1 MPRQDPDEM
10 LVVVFKT
17 IAMENEQKTLQEGRP
32 IFDDVP
38 ICEVRSPGSK
48 EVKHFPATA
57 MSTGWLQDENGKQYQ
72 ISYAE
77 RFRHQF
83 QQFKRDETQTKSGT
97 PLDHVP
103 FLTEAKRAELR
114 ALNVYTLETLAG
126 IEGNELKNLGIHG
139 RELKNQAEAYMEEA
153 LRRAPD
159 MQLQAQVDALAARN
173 AILEED
179 ILILKAKKQAESENF
194 EDMTAEQL
202 AEYITACTGHA
213 PQGNLSR
220 KTLLRL
226 ATDVKAGD
234 LA

>member
-17 IAMENEQKTLQEGRP
+17 IAQENEAKTLQEGRP
-32 IFDDVP
+32 IYDDVE
-38 ICEVRSPGSK
+38 ICEIRAPGSK
-48 EVKHFPATA
+48 DVKHFPSTC
-57 MSTGWLQDENGKQYQ
+57 MSTGWLQDDMGKQYQ

-77 RFRHQF
+77 RFRHQY
-83 QQFKRDETQTKSGT
+83 QQFKRDAIQTKSGT

-126 IEGNELKNLGIHG
+126 IEGNELKNLGING
-139 RELKNQAEAYMEEA
+139 RELKNQAVAYMEEA
-153 LRRAPD
+153 LVNAPTL
-159 MQLQAQVDALAARN
+159 QLQAQLDALAARN

-179 ILILKAKKQAESENF
+179 LLILKAKKQQESESF

-202 AEYITACTGHA
+202 AEYITANTGHA

-226 ATDVKAGD
+226 ATDIKAGD
-234 LA
+234 LT

>member
-17 IAMENEQKTLQEGRP
+17 VAMENSSKTLQEGRP
-32 IFDDVP
+32 IFDDVE

-57 MSTGWLQDENGKQYQ
+57 MSTGWHTDEYGKQYQ
-72 ISYAE
+72 LSYAE

-83 QQFKRDETQTKSGT
+83 MQFKRDAVQTKSGT
-97 PLDHVP
+97 PLDHLP
-103 FLTEAKRAELR
+103 FLTEGKRAELR

-126 IEGNELKNLGIHG
+126 IEGNELKNLGING
-139 RELKNQAEAYMEEA
+139 RELKNQAQAYMEDA
-153 LRRAPD
+153 LVNAPTL
-159 MQLQAQVDALAARN
+159 QLQAQLEALEARN
-173 AILEED
+173 RVLEED
-179 ILILKAKKQAESENF
+179 MSLLKAKKQADSDNF
-194 EDMTAEQL
+194 EDMTSEQL
-202 AEYITACTGHA
+202 ADYITANTGHA

-226 ATDVKAGD
+226 ATDVKSGE
-234 LA
+234 LT

>member
-1 MPRQDPDEM
+1 M

-17 IAMENEQKTLQEGRP
+17 IAQENEAKTLQEGRP
-32 IFDDVP
+32 IYDDVE
-38 ICEVRSPGSK
+38 ICEIRAPGSK
-48 EVKHFPATA
+48 DVKHFPATA
-57 MSTGWLQDENGKQYQ
+57 MSTGWLMDEMGKQYQ
-72 ISYAE
+72 VSYAE

-83 QQFKRDETQTKSGT
+83 QQFKRDATQTKSGT

-126 IEGNELKNLGIHG
+126 IEGNELKNLGING
-139 RELKNQAEAYMEEA
+139 RELKNQAVAYMEEA
-153 LRRAPD
+153 LVNAPT
-159 MQLQAQVDALAARN
+159 MQLQAQLDAMAARN

-179 ILILKAKKQAESENF
+179 ILLLKAKKQADSESF

-202 AEYITACTGHA
+202 AEYITANTGHA

-226 ATDVKAGD
+226 ATDIKAGD
-234 LA
+234 LT